1 MPEMYGKEQPTI
13 FQEKISFGLNMPT
26 WRKFWGSTQKLGLF
40 LPNGWNG
47 FPGRKHGWALLNL
60 RKEWESLKEQKKYF
74 ISI

>member
-47 FPGRKHGWALLNL
+47 FPERKHG
-60 RKEWESLKEQKKYF
+60 
-74 ISI
+74 